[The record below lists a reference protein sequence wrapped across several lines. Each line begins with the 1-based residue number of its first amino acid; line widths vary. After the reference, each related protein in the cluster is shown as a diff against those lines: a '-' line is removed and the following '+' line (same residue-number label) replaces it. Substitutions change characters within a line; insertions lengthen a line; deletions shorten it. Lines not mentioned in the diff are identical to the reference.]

1 MVPYRAWEYWRRGVG
16 KRLKVLWFT
25 APPLAAGMLA
35 WLRDNATPAIQHYL
49 LWIPSL
55 RWYWHWYLL
64 ALLVSSIIIIIIAA
78 PAANRELLKDQRRRH
93 INSFREFKARN
104 EKPPVII
111 VQGTPDAPN
120 LLVLPDDDVR
130 TYRNEAGVVFERD
143 AGEESE
149 TDFYTATANVKNAV
163 TTSRKVGDALGLSAR
178 ISIRPFDDSHET
190 VLIDQ
195 GAWLREPSG
204 KVNIPRNYVRE
215 LVIVTVENGT
225 VYAMKHLASPN
236 ENRVTKRLAIPDGP
250 ANIHIRLRTESGDN
264 IIRRVHLILERT
276 TDTASGVKLTNA
288 ARWRLE
294 QITAFIDEALILARS
309 TATGEDEVGLMAQF
323 EDWQSRVVGFL
334 SERWDAQ
341 HAETF
346 RPAKKAT
353 DGASEPRFAVALR
366 RALEPSS
373 FIDKLLAKIKILQRF
388 QDELTREMLK
398 EYA

>member
-1 MVPYRAWEYWRRGVG
+1 M
-16 KRLKVLWFT
+16 LWFT
-25 APPLAAGMLA
+25 APPLAAGLLA
-35 WLRDNATPAIQHYL
+35 WLRDNATPAVQHYL

-64 ALLVSSIIIIIIAA
+64 ALLVSSIIIMLVAA

-93 INSFREFKARN
+93 IDSFREFRARS

-120 LLVLPDDDVR
+120 LLVLPDDDLR

-149 TDFYTATANVKNAV
+149 ADFYAATANVKNLV
-163 TTSRKVGDALGLSAR
+163 TNARKVGDALDLCAR
-178 ISIRPFDDSHET
+178 ISIRPFDSSRET

-215 LVIVTVENGT
+215 LVIVTVENGK
-225 VYAMKHLASPN
+225 VYAIKQLASQN
-236 ENRVTKRLAIPDGP
+236 ENRVTKRIAIPDGP
-250 ANIHIRLRTESGDN
+250 ADVHIRLRAEVGDSL
-264 IIRRVHLILERT
+264 IRRAHMILERT
-276 TDTASGVKLTNA
+276 TDTASGIKLTNA

-294 QITAFIDEALILARS
+294 RITAFIDEAISLAKNK
-309 TATGEDEVGLMAQF
+309 TEGEDETALIAQF
-323 EDWQSRVVGFL
+323 DDWAGRVRAFL
-334 SERWDAQ
+334 SERWDSQ

-346 RPAKKAT
+346 LPAKKKT
-353 DGASEPRFAVALR
+353 DGEHVSSFAAALTYT
-366 RALEPSS
+366 LEPPG
-373 FIDKLLAKIKILQRF
+373 FVDKVLAKTKILQRF